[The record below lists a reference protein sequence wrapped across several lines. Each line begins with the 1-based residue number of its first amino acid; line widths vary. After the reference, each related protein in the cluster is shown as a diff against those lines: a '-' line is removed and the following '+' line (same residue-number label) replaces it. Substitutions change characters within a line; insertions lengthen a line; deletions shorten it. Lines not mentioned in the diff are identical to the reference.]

1 MRERGERERE
11 RGGGGGVEGEGGK
24 GEGGTGER
32 DPLDNVLFYAVGSIP
47 ESDEG
52 KLYNTCTVFNPS
64 GEMLGK
70 YRKV

>member
-1 MRERGERERE
+1 
-11 RGGGGGVEGEGGK
+11 
-24 GEGGTGER
+24 
-32 DPLDNVLFYAVGSIP
+32 LYIAGSIP

-70 YRKV
+70 YRKVSYFHILTPFHTINSGIVFMVIDAFV